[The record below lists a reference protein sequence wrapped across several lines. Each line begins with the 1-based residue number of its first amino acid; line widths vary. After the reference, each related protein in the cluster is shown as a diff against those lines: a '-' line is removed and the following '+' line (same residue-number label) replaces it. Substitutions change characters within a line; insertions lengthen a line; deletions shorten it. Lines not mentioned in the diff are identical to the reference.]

1 MSVDLKRFHA
11 TFFAESYKG
20 LDRMEADLLRLE
32 RDGADE
38 ELLNSIFR
46 AVHSVKGS
54 GGSLGFRE
62 IAEFSHE
69 LESVLDEIRKGRS
82 SVTPRTS
89 ELLLSA
95 LDCLRSL
102 LRDAERERP
111 PDEAR
116 RTVMRDVLSEL
127 VDEAGP
133 ETSREAAES
142 TSHEPARAAPGNR
155 RIRISFRP
163 HPRIFHSGNDPLRL
177 FRALA
182 ELGEFEAKADLD
194 GLPDLRH
201 FDPECCYLT
210 WTLEL
215 RTDAPREQVLDAFE
229 WVKDECK
236 LDYAE
241 LDASAAPEAGSA
253 PLPQRRKLDRRQQE
267 RRVSGRRTAD
277 LGTQEQFAT
286 SIHVSTEKVDK
297 LVNLVGELVI
307 NRTIL
312 RDLAENFS
320 TSRLEQLTAAL
331 ALLERNTRDLQ
342 ESVMAV
348 RMLPVS
354 FVFGRFTRLVRDFCQ
369 SSGKRVDLQ
378 ISGEQSEL
386 DKTVIEKLVD
396 PLTHLVRN
404 ALSHGIEMPE
414 VRRAA
419 GKPEIATLALHAQH
433 KGGSIEIHI
442 RDDGQGLNFDK
453 IRSRAIE
460 QGLIAAGSEPDEAA
474 LTEVIFAPSFS
485 TSDSVSDLS
494 GRGVGLDV
502 VRRNLASLGGN
513 VEVISRHGEGATF
526 VLRLPLTLA
535 ILDGMSVGVGSETYI
550 IPLSFI
556 IECIQP
562 EPGQAKSISGRGA
575 VFEVR
580 GEYVPFIELGRL
592 LNTGGA
598 AGVDSGIV
606 VVLEAEGKKV
616 AMLVDSLLSQD
627 QVVIKSL
634 EANYRKVRYIAGAM
648 IMGEGRVV
656 LILDVNAVVR
666 SVRD

>member
-1 MSVDLKRFHA
+1 
-11 TFFAESYKG
+11 
-20 LDRMEADLLRLE
+20 
-32 RDGADE
+32 
-38 ELLNSIFR
+38 
-46 AVHSVKGS
+46 
-54 GGSLGFRE
+54 
-62 IAEFSHE
+62 
-69 LESVLDEIRKGRS
+69 
-82 SVTPRTS
+82 
-89 ELLLSA
+89 
-95 LDCLRSL
+95 LRSL
-102 LRDAERERP
+102 LRDAEHERS
-111 PDEAR
+111 PDETR
-116 RTVMRDVLSEL
+116 RALMKEVLSEL
-127 VDEAGP
+127 VAEEGD
-133 ETSREAAES
+133 AAS
-142 TSHEPARAAPGNR
+142 RAASESVPHGSAGTAGKR

-163 HPRIFHSGNDPLRL
+163 HPKIFFSGNDPLRL

-182 ELGEFEAKADLD
+182 ELGEFEANADLD
-194 GLPDLRH
+194 GLPDLKH

-210 WTLEL
+210 WILDL
-215 RTDAPREQVLDAFE
+215 RTDASREQVLDTFE

-236 LDYAE
+236 LDYEE
-241 LDASAAPEAGSA
+241 LDAPAAIDPA
-253 PLPQRRKLDRRQQE
+253 LRPQRRKSDRRQQE
-267 RRVSGRRTAD
+267 RRVSGRRTTDPEAQD
-277 LGTQEQFAT
+277 QFAT
-286 SIHVSTEKVDK
+286 SIHVSTEKIDK

-320 TSRLEQLTAAL
+320 INRLEQLTAAL
-331 ALLERNTRDLQ
+331 AQLERNTRDLQ

-404 ALSHGIEMPE
+404 ALDHGVEMPE
-414 VRRAA
+414 VRRGA
-419 GKPEIATLALHAQH
+419 GKPEIATLALHARH
-433 KGGSIEIHI
+433 KGGSIEILV

-453 IRSRAIE
+453 IRAGAIE
-460 QGLIAAGSEPDEAA
+460 RGLIAADSESSEAA
-474 LTEVIFAPSFS
+474 LTEVIFSPGFS
-485 TSDSVSDLS
+485 TSESVSDLS

-513 VEVISRHGEGATF
+513 VEIVTRRGEGTTF

-535 ILDGMSVGVGSETYI
+535 ILDGMSVGVGHETYI

-562 EPGQAKSISGRGA
+562 QPGQARSISGRGA

-592 LNTGGA
+592 LSTGGA

-634 EANYRKVRYIAGAM
+634 EANYRKVPYIAGAM

-656 LILDVNAVVR
+656 LILDVNALVR

>member
-20 LDRMEADLLRLE
+20 LDHMEADLLRLE

-111 PDEAR
+111 TDEAR
-116 RTVMRDVLSEL
+116 RTLMKEVLSEL

-133 ETSREAAES
+133 AASLEAAES
-142 TSHEPARAAPGNR
+142 ASHGSVGAPGKR

-163 HPRIFHSGNDPLRL
+163 YPRIFYSGNDPLRL
-177 FRALA
+177 FRTLA

-194 GLPDLRH
+194 GLPDLKH
-201 FDPECCYLT
+201 FDSECCYLT

-215 RTDAPREQVLDAFE
+215 RTDAPREQVLDTFE

-241 LDASAAPEAGSA
+241 LDAPAAAAAGSA
-253 PLPQRRKLDRRQQE
+253 LLPQRRKLERRE
-267 RRVSGRRTAD
+267 NDRRVSGRRTAD
-277 LGTQEQFAT
+277 LDTQEELAT
-286 SIHVSTEKVDK
+286 SIHVSTKKVDK

-320 TSRLEQLTAAL
+320 MSRLEQLTAAL
-331 ALLERNTRDLQ
+331 AQLERNTRDLQ
-342 ESVMAV
+342 ENVMAV
-348 RMLPVS
+348 RMLPAS

-369 SSGKRVDLQ
+369 SSGKRVDLR

-386 DKTVIEKLVD
+386 DKTVIERLVD
-396 PLTHLVRN
+396 PLAHLVRN
-404 ALSHGIEMPE
+404 ALDHGIEMPE
-414 VRRAA
+414 IRRAA
-419 GKPEIATLALHAQH
+419 GKSEVATLALHAQH
-433 KGGSIEIHI
+433 KGGSIEILV

-453 IRSRAIE
+453 IRARAIE
-460 QGLIAAGSEPDEAA
+460 RGLIAADSEPNEAA
-474 LTEVIFAPSFS
+474 LTEAIFAPGFS

-513 VEVISRHGEGATF
+513 VEVASRRGEGVTF

-556 IECIQP
+556 LECIQP

-634 EANYRKVRYIAGAM
+634 EANYRKVPYIAGAM
-648 IMGEGRVV
+648 IMGEGKVV

>member
-1 MSVDLKRFHA
+1 MSVDLKLFHA
-11 TFFAESYKG
+11 TFFAESHKG

-82 SVTPRTS
+82 SATPRTS

-102 LRDAERERP
+102 LRDAENERT
-111 PDEAR
+111 PDQAR
-116 RTVMRDVLSEL
+116 RTLMKEVLSEL
-127 VDEAGP
+127 VVEAGP
-133 ETSREAAES
+133 AATEAAAES
-142 TSHEPARAAPGNR
+142 VPHEPTVAPGKR
-155 RIRISFRP
+155 RVRISFRP
-163 HPRIFHSGNDPLRL
+163 YPRIFYSGNDPLRL

-210 WTLEL
+210 WVLEL
-215 RTDAPREQVLDAFE
+215 RTQAPREQVLDTFE

-241 LDASAAPEAGSA
+241 LDARVTPESGS
-253 PLPQRRKLDRRQQE
+253 PPPPQRRKFERRQQD
-267 RRVSGRRTAD
+267 RRVSGRRAGD
-277 LGTQEQFAT
+277 LETQEQFAT
-286 SIHVSTEKVDK
+286 SIHVSTDKIDK

-320 TSRLEQLTAAL
+320 VNRLEELTAAL
-331 ALLERNTRDLQ
+331 AQLERNTRDLQ

-369 SSGKRVDLQ
+369 STGKRVDLK
-378 ISGEQSEL
+378 ISGEKSEL

-404 ALSHGIEMPE
+404 ALDHGVEMPE
-414 VRRAA
+414 VRRAG
-419 GKPEIATLALHAQH
+419 GKPETATLSLHAQH
-433 KGGSIEIHI
+433 KGGSIEIHV

-453 IRSRAIE
+453 IRARAIE
-460 QGLIAAGSEPDEAA
+460 RGLIAAESKPDEAT

-485 TSDSVSDLS
+485 TSDAVSDLS

-513 VEVISRHGEGATF
+513 VEIVSRRGEGTTF

-535 ILDGMSVGVGSETYI
+535 ILDGMSVGVGPETYI

-616 AMLVDSLLSQD
+616 AVLVDSLLSQD

-634 EANYRKVRYIAGAM
+634 EANYRKVPFIAGAM

>member
-102 LRDAERERP
+102 LRDAERERS

-116 RTVMRDVLSEL
+116 RILMKDVLSEL
-127 VDEAGP
+127 ADEAGP
-133 ETSREAAES
+133 ATSQAADENAS
-142 TSHEPARAAPGNR
+142 PEPVSAPGKR

-163 HPRIFHSGNDPLRL
+163 YPRIFYSGNDPLRL
-177 FRALA
+177 FRTLA

-194 GLPDLRH
+194 GLPDLKH

-215 RTDAPREQVLDAFE
+215 RTDAPREQVLDTFE

-241 LDASAAPEAGSA
+241 LDAPAASEAGSA
-253 PLPQRRKLDRRQQE
+253 LLPQRRNLDRRQE
-267 RRVSGRRTAD
+267 DRRVSGRRTAD
-277 LGTQEQFAT
+277 LETQEQFLT

-320 TSRLEQLTAAL
+320 ISRLEQLTAAL
-331 ALLERNTRDLQ
+331 AQLERNTRDLQ

-348 RMLPVS
+348 RMLPAS

-404 ALSHGIEMPE
+404 ALDHGIEMPE

-419 GKPEIATLALHAQH
+419 GKAEIATLALHAQH
-433 KGGSIEIHI
+433 KGGSIEILV

-453 IRSRAIE
+453 IRARAIE
-460 QGLIAAGSEPDEAA
+460 RGLIAADSEPDEAT

-513 VEVISRHGEGATF
+513 VDVISRRGEGATF

-550 IPLSFI
+550 IPLGFI
-556 IECIQP
+556 LECIQP

-634 EANYRKVRYIAGAM
+634 EANYRKVPYIAGAM

-656 LILDVNAVVR
+656 LILDANAVVR

>member
-32 RDGADE
+32 REGPE
-38 ELLNSIFR
+38 EDLLNSIFR

-82 SVTPRTS
+82 NVTPRTS

-102 LRDAERERP
+102 LRDAEHERS
-111 PDEAR
+111 PDDAR
-116 RTVMRDVLSEL
+116 RALMKEVLSEL
-127 VDEAGP
+127 VAEAGP
-133 ETSREAAES
+133 
-142 TSHEPARAAPGNR
+142 AAPKATVQSTTRQVVASGKR
-155 RIRISFRP
+155 RVRISFRP
-163 HPRIFHSGNDPLRL
+163 HPRIFYSGNDPLRL
-177 FRALA
+177 FRVLA

-215 RTDAPREQVLDAFE
+215 RTEAPREQVLDAFE

-236 LDYAE
+236 LDYTE
-241 LDASAAPEAGSA
+241 VDVRAAPGGEPAIQ
-253 PLPQRRKLDRRQQE
+253 PERRRSDRRQQD

-277 LGTQEQFAT
+277 LEDQFAT
-286 SIHVSTEKVDK
+286 SIHVGTDKIDK

-320 TSRLEQLTAAL
+320 MGRLEQLRAAL
-331 ALLERNTRDLQ
+331 AQLERNTRDLQ
-342 ESVMAV
+342 ENVMAV

-369 SSGKRVDLQ
+369 SSGKKVDLR

-404 ALSHGIEMPE
+404 ALDHGIETPE

-419 GKPEIATLALHAQH
+419 GKPETATLALHAQH
-433 KGGSIEIHI
+433 KGGSIEIHVQ
-442 RDDGQGLNFDK
+442 DDGQGLNLEK
-453 IRSRAIE
+453 IRARAIDA
-460 QGLIAAGSEPDEAA
+460 GLIAADSAQDEAI
-474 LTEVIFAPSFS
+474 LKEVIFAPSFS

-502 VRRNLASLGGN
+502 VRSNIASLGGT
-513 VEVISRHGEGATF
+513 VEVNSRRGEGVTF

-556 IECIQP
+556 LECIQP
-562 EPGQAKSISGRGA
+562 QPGQTKSISGQGA

-598 AGVDSGIV
+598 AGADSGIV
-606 VVLEAEGKKV
+606 VVLEADGKKV

-634 EANYRKVRYIAGAM
+634 EANYRKVPYIAGAM

-666 SVRD
+666 SARG

>member
-69 LESVLDEIRKGRS
+69 LESVLDEVRKGRS
-82 SVTPRTS
+82 NVTPRTS

-116 RTVMRDVLSEL
+116 RTLMKDVLSEL
-127 VDEAGP
+127 VDEANP
-133 ETSREAAES
+133 ETSREAVEGA
-142 TSHEPARAAPGNR
+142 SHEPAHAPGKR

-163 HPRIFHSGNDPLRL
+163 YPRIFYSGNDPLRL

-182 ELGEFEAKADLD
+182 ELGEFDAKADLD
-194 GLPDLRH
+194 GLPDLKH

-215 RTDAPREQVLDAFE
+215 RTEAPREQVLDIFE

-236 LDYAE
+236 LDYAD
-241 LDASAAPEAGSA
+241 LDAPAEPEAGSA
-253 PLPQRRKLDRRQQE
+253 PLAQRRNLDRRQQD

-277 LGTQEQFAT
+277 LGQEQFAT

-320 TSRLEQLTAAL
+320 ISRLEQLTAAL
-331 ALLERNTRDLQ
+331 AQLERNTRDLQ

-348 RMLPVS
+348 RMLPAS

-369 SSGKRVDLQ
+369 SSGKRVNLQ

-404 ALSHGIEMPE
+404 ALDHGIEMPD

-419 GKPEIATLALHAQH
+419 GKPETATLALHAQH

-460 QGLIAAGSEPDEAA
+460 RGLIAAGSEPDEAT
-474 LTEVIFAPSFS
+474 LTEMIFAPSFS

-513 VEVISRHGEGATF
+513 VDVISRRGEGAKF

-634 EANYRKVRYIAGAM
+634 EANYRKVPHIAGAM

>member
-32 RDGADE
+32 REGPE
-38 ELLNSIFR
+38 ENLLNSIFR

-102 LRDAERERP
+102 LRDAEHERS

-116 RTVMRDVLSEL
+116 RALMKEVLSEL
-127 VDEAGP
+127 VAEAGP
-133 ETSREAAES
+133 
-142 TSHEPARAAPGNR
+142 AAPKATTQSAAQQVAASGKR
-155 RIRISFRP
+155 RVRISFRP
-163 HPRIFHSGNDPLRL
+163 HPKIFYSGNDPLRL
-177 FRALA
+177 FRVLA

-194 GLPDLRH
+194 GLPDMRH

-215 RTDAPREQVLDAFE
+215 RTEAPREQVLDAFE

-236 LDYAE
+236 LDYSE
-241 LDASAAPEAGSA
+241 LDVPAAPAGEPA
-253 PLPQRRKLDRRQQE
+253 IQPERRKTDRRQQD
-267 RRVSGRRTAD
+267 RRVSGRRATD
-277 LGTQEQFAT
+277 MEGQDQFAT
-286 SIHVSTEKVDK
+286 SIHVGTDK
-297 LVNLVGELVI
+297 IDTLVNLVGELVI

-320 TSRLEQLTAAL
+320 MGRLEQLRAAL
-331 ALLERNTRDLQ
+331 AQLERNTRDLQ
-342 ESVMAV
+342 ENVMAV

-369 SSGKRVDLQ
+369 SSGKKVDLK

-404 ALSHGIEMPE
+404 ALDHGVETPE

-419 GKPEIATLALHAQH
+419 GKPETATLALHAQH
-433 KGGSIEIHI
+433 KGGSIEIHV
-442 RDDGQGLNFDK
+442 RDDGQGLNFEK
-453 IRSRAIE
+453 IRARAIE
-460 QGLIAAGSEPDEAA
+460 TGLIAADSTPDEAT
-474 LTEVIFAPSFS
+474 LKKVIFAPSFS

-502 VRRNLASLGGN
+502 VRSNLASLGGT
-513 VEVISRHGEGATF
+513 VEVSSQRGEGAAF

-535 ILDGMSVGVGSETYI
+535 ILDGMSVGVGAETYI

-556 IECIQP
+556 LECIQP
-562 EPGQAKSISGRGA
+562 QPGQTKSISGQGA

-580 GEYVPFIELGRL
+580 GEYVPFVELGRL

-634 EANYRKVRYIAGAM
+634 EANYRKVPYIAGAM

-666 SVRD
+666 SARG

>member
-32 RDGADE
+32 RDGPDE
-38 ELLNSIFR
+38 DLLNSIFR

-102 LRDAERERP
+102 LRDAEHERP
-111 PDEAR
+111 PDGAR
-116 RTVMRDVLSEL
+116 RGLMKEVLSDL
-127 VDEAGP
+127 VAEAGP
-133 ETSREAAES
+133 AAAKAAVPS
-142 TSHEPARAAPGNR
+142 PTRHAAAPGKR
-155 RIRISFRP
+155 RVRISFRP
-163 HPRIFHSGNDPLRL
+163 HPRLFYSGNDPLRL
-177 FRALA
+177 FRVLA

-194 GLPDLRH
+194 GLPDLKH
-201 FDPECCYLT
+201 FDPESCYLT

-215 RTDAPREQVLDAFE
+215 RTDASREQVLDAFE

-236 LDYAE
+236 LDYTE
-241 LDASAAPEAGSA
+241 LDAPPAPGGEPAIQ
-253 PLPQRRKLDRRQQE
+253 PERRTSDRRQQD
-267 RRVSGRRTAD
+267 RRVSGRRAAD
-277 LGTQEQFAT
+277 VEDQFAT
-286 SIHVSTEKVDK
+286 SIHVGTDKIDK

-320 TSRLEQLTAAL
+320 MGRLEQLRAAL
-331 ALLERNTRDLQ
+331 AQLERNTRDLQ
-342 ESVMAV
+342 ENVMAV

-369 SSGKRVDLQ
+369 SSGKKVELK

-404 ALSHGIEMPE
+404 ALDHGIEMPE

-419 GKPEIATLALHAQH
+419 GKPETATLALHAQH
-433 KGGSIEIHI
+433 KGGSVEIHV
-442 RDDGQGLNFDK
+442 RDDGQGLNLEK
-453 IRSRAIE
+453 IRARAI
-460 QGLIAAGSEPDEAA
+460 QAGLIAADGMPDEARFK
-474 LTEVIFAPSFS
+474 EMIFAPGFS

-502 VRRNLASLGGN
+502 VRSNIASLGGT
-513 VEVISRHGEGATF
+513 VEVSSRSSEGATF

-535 ILDGMSVGVGSETYI
+535 ILDGMSVGVGAETYI

-556 IECIQP
+556 LECIQP
-562 EPGQAKSISGRGA
+562 QPGQAKTISGKGA

-592 LNTGGA
+592 LNAGGA

-634 EANYRKVRYIAGAM
+634 ETNFRKIPYIAGAM

-656 LILDVNAVVR
+656 LILDVIAVVR
-666 SVRD
+666 SARS

>member
-32 RDGADE
+32 RDGPDE
-38 ELLNSIFR
+38 DLLNSIFR

-102 LRDAERERP
+102 LRDAEHERP

-116 RTVMRDVLSEL
+116 RGLMKEVLSDL
-127 VDEAGP
+127 AAEAGP
-133 ETSREAAES
+133 AAAAKAAVPGA
-142 TSHEPARAAPGNR
+142 TQRAAAPGKR
-155 RIRISFRP
+155 RVRISFRP
-163 HPRIFHSGNDPLRL
+163 HPRIFYSGNDPLRL
-177 FRALA
+177 FRVLA

-194 GLPDLRH
+194 GLPDLKH

-215 RTDAPREQVLDAFE
+215 RTGASREQVLDAFE

-241 LDASAAPEAGSA
+241 LDVPAAPAGEPA
-253 PLPQRRKLDRRQQE
+253 IQPERRKTDRRQQD
-267 RRVSGRRTAD
+267 RRVSGRRAAD
-277 LGTQEQFAT
+277 VEDQFAT
-286 SIHVSTEKVDK
+286 SIHVGTDKIDK

-320 TSRLEQLTAAL
+320 MGRLEQLGAAL
-331 ALLERNTRDLQ
+331 AQLERNTRDLQ
-342 ESVMAV
+342 ENVMAV

-369 SSGKRVDLQ
+369 SSGKKVDLK

-386 DKTVIEKLVD
+386 DKTVIEKLID

-404 ALSHGIEMPE
+404 ALDHGIEMPE

-419 GKPEIATLALHAQH
+419 GKPETATLVLHAQH
-433 KGGSIEIHI
+433 KGGSVEIHV
-442 RDDGQGLNFDK
+442 RDDGQGLNLEK
-453 IRSRAIE
+453 IRARAI
-460 QGLIAAGSEPDEAA
+460 QAGLITADSTLDEAT
-474 LTEVIFAPSFS
+474 LKEVIFAPGFS

-502 VRRNLASLGGN
+502 VRSNIASLGGT
-513 VEVISRHGEGATF
+513 VEVSSRSSEGATF

-556 IECIQP
+556 LECIQP
-562 EPGQAKSISGRGA
+562 QPGQAKTISGQGA

-592 LNTGGA
+592 LNAGGA

-634 EANYRKVRYIAGAM
+634 ETNFRKVPYIAGAM

-666 SVRD
+666 SARS